1 MDVGTVRISLAGLRE
16 HLLPAPA
23 AQLEALRALLPR
35 LAGQL
40 LNTFL
45 EQVQDAG
52 SRLRRMPTCV
62 EQYVAKLD
70 FLEQFQVTS
79 WAAGASRQCVHDCMK
94 LAVPR
99 PCGL

>member
-16 HLLPAPA
+16 SLLPAPA
-23 AQLEALRALLPR
+23 RQLEALHALLPR

-52 SRLRRMPTCV
+52 GKLRRMPTSV

-70 FLEQFQVTS
+70 FLAQFQVGGGWLG
-79 WAAGASRQCVHDCMK
+79 WALMDAWAG
-94 LAVPR
+94 
-99 PCGL
+99 